1 MANLLN
7 YKFEIFPTAP
17 QRAQL
22 NRILYEGRRQWNK
35 AVTIRKKLKTA
46 LSTGQVKHVI
56 NSCLS
61 SDKSDTQ
68 GQRKKAILKFQG
80 ETFADLDFDSASG
93 LYDIKNL
100 VGKILEVDKRHLDIN
115 LLANELKEK
124 YKKEIEERKRAE
136 KDGVERDKL
145 PKLKTYWQLLS
156 AVNQY
161 AGFAAKT
168 FIDKS
173 FETPKGMSLSSV
185 RSNISGYKSSIRWN
199 QSVQPKKG
207 QRAYGATGEPQY
219 KRRAE
224 GFAYQIQGKNINE
237 LLHSKKNSGNQIHIT
252 AVHKGNSWV
261 NIAYHR
267 PIPESSR
274 IKELTVN
281 AKAGRYFVVLTA
293 EVPETVW
300 AIPSMKK
307 GWHAGIDPGAQTAL
321 TVALKNSKN
330 GELRH
335 LAIHYEFLEKNLDK
349 LEKIQQ
355 LLALKQGPRRKRT
368 EEETKEALDKYKNKR
383 SVKKL
388 TTEEMEKATAKEK
401 ERLEKRMIPQE
412 SSKRWRRWAKRVSAL
427 QLKIAN
433 QRADVLH
440 KISRALAEG
449 CDIIGIGNW
458 EPKREI
464 SYRKKLRM
472 LKKEVKKGIEG
483 AVEQLKAH
491 QEERSKQ
498 GPKGVKKMRRGG
510 RDRSIATLRRLM
522 EEKADRASVQAL
534 TNINESRSTIT
545 CCVCGAETGPK
556 GKENLSV
563 RKWACTECGR
573 VHHRDLNSAFNILKK
588 TEMEIA
594 AAQAASPET
603 GSTVTRTMAQ
613 GAMVQPVSVIG
624 DGNHATGLSG
634 RGGSFFY
641 ENRIGTGYGTEHAD
655 TALPDLWDKE
665 APKAL
670 KSLISMG
677 IARSLTLQQ
686 GTEIGSN
693 SPP

>member
-7 YKFEIFPTAP
+7 YKFEIFPTDP

-46 LSTGQVKHVI
+46 LLTGQIEHVI

-61 SDKSDTQ
+61 SDKSDNQ
-68 GQRKKAILKFQG
+68 GQRRKAILKFQG
-80 ETFADLDFDSASG
+80 ENFAGLDFNSVSR

-124 YKKEIEERKRAE
+124 YEKEIEERKRAE

-168 FIDKS
+168 FVDKS
-173 FETPKGMSLSSV
+173 FKPPKGMSLSTV
-185 RSNISGYKSSIRWN
+185 RFNVSGSKNARRWN

-237 LLHSKKNSGNQIHIT
+237 LLRSKKNPGNQIHIT

-300 AIPSMKK
+300 TIPSMKK

-330 GELRH
+330 GALRH

-355 LLALKQGPRRKRT
+355 SLSLKQGPRRKRT
-368 EEETKEALDKYKNKR
+368 KEEIKEALSQYEKKR
-383 SVKKL
+383 SVQKL
-388 TTEEMEKATAKEK
+388 TTEEREKAIVKEN
-401 ERLEKRMIPQE
+401 ERLERRWIRQE
-412 SSKRWRRWAKRVSAL
+412 SSKRWRRWAKRVSAA

-440 KISRALAEG
+440 KISRALTEG
-449 CDIIGIGNW
+449 CDVVGIGNW

-464 SYRKKLRM
+464 TYRKKLKL
-472 LKKEVKKGIEG
+472 LKKEVRKGIEG
-483 AVEQLKAH
+483 AAEKLKAH
-491 QEERSKQ
+491 QEEKSKQ

-510 RDRSIATLRRLM
+510 RDRSIATLRRLI
-522 EEKADRASVQAL
+522 EEKAKRASAYAL
-534 TNINESRSTIT
+534 TNIKEAGSTYT
-545 CCVCGAETGPK
+545 CCVCGKATGPK
-556 GKENLSV
+556 NDTSV
-563 RKWACTECGR
+563 REWRCNACDTL
-573 VHHRDLNSAFNILKK
+573 HHRDLNSGFNILKK
-588 TEMEIA
+588 TELEIA

-603 GSTVTRTMAQ
+603 GSTVTRTTAQ

-624 DGNHATGLSG
+624 DGNHATEPSG

-641 ENRIGTGYGTEHAD
+641 GHAD
-655 TALPDLWDKE
+655 TVLPDLWDKE
-665 APKAL
+665 VPEAL

-677 IARSLTLQQ
+677 VARRLTMQLE
-686 GTEIGSN
+686 TEMCSKT
-693 SPP
+693 PT

>member
-7 YKFEIFPTAP
+7 YKFEIFPTDP

-46 LSTGQVKHVI
+46 LSTWQIEHVI

-61 SDKSDTQ
+61 SDKSDKQ
-68 GQRKKAILKFQG
+68 WKRKKAISKLQ
-80 ETFADLDFDSASG
+80 ENFAALDFDSASR
-93 LYDIKNL
+93 LCVIKNL

-124 YKKEIEERKRAE
+124 YKKEIEERKRAKE
-136 KDGVERDKL
+136 DGVGQDKL

-168 FIDKS
+168 FVDKS
-173 FETPKGMSLSSV
+173 FKPPKGMSLSTV
-185 RSNISGYKSSIRWN
+185 RFNVSGSKNARRWN
-199 QSVQPKKG
+199 QAVNPKKG
-207 QRAYGATGEPQY
+207 QRAYGAKGEPQY
-219 KRRAE
+219 KRRTE

-237 LLHSKKNSGNQIHIT
+237 LLHSKKNLGNQIHIT

-335 LAIHYEFLEKNLDK
+335 LAIHYEFLKKNLDK

-355 LLALKQGPRRKRT
+355 SLALKQGPRRKRT
-368 EEETKEALDKYKNKR
+368 EEEIKETLDKYKNKK

-388 TTEEMEKATAKEK
+388 TPEEMEKTIAKEK
-401 ERLEKRMIPQE
+401 ERLEKRMIPRPE
-412 SSKRWRRWAKRVSAL
+412 KSSKRWSRWARRVSAL

-449 CDIIGIGNW
+449 CDVIGIGKW
-458 EPKREI
+458 EPIREI
-464 SYRKKLRM
+464 TYRKKLKLLR
-472 LKKEVKKGIEG
+472 KGVKKGIEG

-491 QEERSKQ
+491 QEEKSKQ
-498 GPKGVKKMRRGG
+498 GTKGVKKMRRGG
-510 RDRSIATLRRLM
+510 RDRSIATLRRLT
-522 EEKADRASVQAL
+522 EEKAGRASVQAL
-534 TNINESRSTIT
+534 TDINEARSTIT
-545 CCVCGAETGPK
+545 CYVCKAETGPR
-556 GKENLSV
+556 GKENLSI
-563 RKWACTECGR
+563 REWRCTECGTN
-573 VHHRDLNSAFNILKK
+573 HHRDLNSGFNILKK
-588 TEMEIA
+588 TENEIA

-624 DGNHATGLSG
+624 NGNHATEPSG

-641 ENRIGTGYGTEHAD
+641 GYGTGHAD
-655 TALPDLWDKE
+655 TALPDLWDKDV
-665 APKAL
+665 PKAL

-686 GTEIGSN
+686 GTEIGSA